1 MNRFLKNALLFVVI
15 VLLLISAVV
24 YPLSLEFERRAYA
37 CKTTSPYCRVNMIYG
52 TKDNDAKL
60 VIMGNSRASGY
71 DDSILSDILGIK
83 CFNIG
88 FAGYPFIYQYHIM
101 YETYMSQ
108 NARPDYIIQEIGPWA
123 FLDYVMPKYSI
134 DICPYIERENFSFLK
149 EITSELSYADNFRLV
164 RYAGKL
170 MKVINEFNNID
181 ESSDSI
187 LPDQTFHPSGLIN
200 GKQKFECT
208 PENITLF
215 KQFIEECSANNIK
228 LILVC
233 SPILKNISSTY
244 FEMDRFWHLIDSINH
259 DSQLTV
265 LNYQDLFDND
275 TTMFKDYIHLNTR
288 GTEEFSARVGRDLKL
303 ILNKTTMQKGQGI
316 P

>member
-1 MNRFLKNALLFVVI
+1 MNRFLKNALLFVAI
-15 VLLLISAVV
+15 VLLLISVVV

-37 CKTTSPYCRVNMIYG
+37 CKTTSPYCRVNMIYD
-52 TKDNDAKL
+52 TKGHHDQL
-60 VIMGNSRASGY
+60 IIMGNSRASGY

-101 YETYMSQ
+101 YKTYMAQ

-149 EITSELSYADNFRLV
+149 EITPELSYADNFRLV

-170 MKVINEFNNID
+170 MKVINEFNNIN
-181 ESSDSI
+181 ESGDSI
-187 LPDQTFHPSGLIN
+187 LPDQTFHPTGLID
-200 GKQKFECT
+200 GKQKFEHT

-215 KQFIEECSANNIK
+215 KQFIEECAANK
-228 LILVC
+228 TRLILVC
-233 SPILKNISSTY
+233 APILKDVTTSY
-244 FEMDRFWHLIDSINH
+244 FDMDKFWHLIDSINQDH
-259 DSQLTV
+259 QLTV
-265 LNYQDLFDND
+265 LNYQDLFGND
-275 TTMFKDYIHLNTR
+275 TTMFMDYIHLNTR
-288 GTEEFSARVGRDLKL
+288 GTEAFSNRIGRDLSH
-303 ILNKTTMQKGQGI
+303 ILTNN
-316 P
+316 